1 MKKALVP
8 LVILATI
15 LGISGI
21 SSCSPSNTPATSFNS
36 PISQPE
42 SPNQPQNQQ
51 TIRFAGSSSSVK
63 ILTVLAKA
71 YEAKNP
77 TTKVE
82 FVSTSQSE
90 GAIASLKN
98 NVVDMAGSS
107 SKLKPEDDNGK
118 IQYREVAQ
126 DLLMVATH
134 NSVQGV
140 TNLSTE
146 QLRAIYKG
154 EITNW
159 KELGGPD
166 AAIVLLDRPED
177 ESAKKLLRKY
187 YLEKDKTTD
196 KAVILSKEGELIDTL
211 KSTPNAIGT
220 FSLATS
226 LIDRLP
232 VNRLSLDNNAPTAQ
246 NLTAGK
252 YQMVRNLGIVWQKTP
267 KPATQK
273 FVDFIFSPEGTKL
286 LQEQGFIPTN

>member
-8 LVILATI
+8 LVILTTI

-21 SSCSPSNTPATSFNS
+21 SSCSPSSTPTSLS
-36 PISQPE
+36 PTVSQPE
-42 SPNQPQNQQ
+42 SPNQQQNQQ
-51 TIRFAGSSSSVK
+51 TIRFAGSSSTVK
-63 ILTVLAKA
+63 VLTILAKA

-77 TTKVE
+77 NSKVE
-82 FVSTSQSE
+82 FISTNQSE

-98 NVVDMAGSS
+98 NIVDIAGSS
-107 SKLKPEDDNGK
+107 SKLKPEEDNGK
-118 IQYREVAQ
+118 IQYRDVAL

-196 KAVILSKEGELIDTL
+196 KAVILNKEGELIDTL
-211 KSTPNAIGT
+211 KSTPYAIGA

-232 VNRLSLDNNAPTAQ
+232 VNRLSLNNIAPTAQ
-246 NLTAGK
+246 NFAAGK
-252 YQMVRNLGIVWQKTP
+252 YQMVRQLGVVWQKTP
-267 KPATQK
+267 NPDAQK
-273 FVDFIFSPEGTKL
+273 FIDFIFSPEGTKL

>member
-1 MKKALVP
+1 MKKTIVP
-8 LVILATI
+8 LVVLTTI
-15 LGISGI
+15 LGI
-21 SSCSPSNTPATSFNS
+21 SSCSPSSTPASLN
-36 PISQPE
+36 PPVSQPE

-51 TIRFAGSSSSVK
+51 TIWIAGSSSTVK

-77 TTKVE
+77 TTKIE
-82 FVSTSQSE
+82 SVSISQSE

-98 NVVDMAGSS
+98 NVVDIAGSS

-134 NSVQGV
+134 SSVQGV
-140 TNLSTE
+140 TNLSIS

-196 KAVILSKEGELIDTL
+196 KAVILNKEGELIDTL
-211 KSTPNAIGT
+211 KSTPHTIGA

-226 LIDRLP
+226 LSDRLP
-232 VNRLSLDNNAPTAQ
+232 VNRLSLDNTAPTAE
-246 NLTAGK
+246 NLKAGK
-252 YQMVRNLGIVWQKTP
+252 YQMVRHLGIVWQKSP

>member
-1 MKKALVP
+1 MRKPIFP
-8 LVILATI
+8 LVMLTTI
-15 LGISGI
+15 LGI
-21 SSCSPSNTPATSFNS
+21 SSCSPSSTPATNISPPVNS
-36 PISQPE
+36 SE
-42 SPNQPQNQQ
+42 SLNQPQNQQ
-51 TIRFAGSSSSVK
+51 TIRFAGSSSTVK

-77 TTKVE
+77 TTKIE
-82 FVSTSQSE
+82 AVSTSQSE
-90 GAIASLKN
+90 GAIVSLKN
-98 NVVDMAGSS
+98 DVVDIAGSS

-134 NSVQGV
+134 SSVQGV
-140 TNLSTE
+140 TNLSTQ

-187 YLEKDKTTD
+187 YLEKDQTTD
-196 KAVILSKEGELIDTL
+196 KAVILNKEGELIDTL
-211 KSTPNAIGT
+211 KSTPYAIGA

-232 VNRLSLDNNAPTAQ
+232 VNRLSLNDTAPTAE
-246 NLTAGK
+246 NLKAGK
-252 YQMVRNLGIVWQKTP
+252 YQMVRHLGVVWQKTP

-273 FVDFIFSPEGTKL
+273 FIDFIFSPEGTKL